1 VNPARRKAFAIAA
14 ALAAAA
20 IARAG
25 GGAAPAQRVGL
36 VARRFEFIPAE
47 ITVARGTH
55 LTLVVASADFL
66 HGFAMPDF
74 GVRRDAAPG
83 QVLEVTITPEKP
95 GRYHYLC
102 DNFCGDGHDRMSG
115 ILVVT

>member
-1 VNPARRKAFAIAA
+1 MNPARRKALAIVG

-20 IARAG
+20 IARVGA
-25 GGAAPAQRVGL
+25 AAPAQRVGL

-47 ITVARGTH
+47 ITVARGTR
-55 LTLVVASADFL
+55 LTLVVASADFV

-74 GVRRDAAPG
+74 GVRRDAVPG

-102 DNFCGDGHDRMSG
+102 DNFCGEGHDRMGG